1 MSQSQEV
8 IEGEGK
14 KATRSAKSWL
24 RFIKSAQKNRNR
36 KRHIDDA
43 KAAWAEYE
51 LSGDRPELGAG
62 PNKGFPIYWSSSKGF
77 EPELLSRKP
86 NVVIKKTF
94 ELQDQGVAT
103 TAELLY
109 ERLAKYHL
117 EHGDFMD
124 GMEAA
129 RGDFI
134 HADKAAPQVIY
145 ESKTRTKKVRL
156 SQGAEGLYTDEG
168 ELWEGEAFEDSEGA
182 YHESKELEVY
192 DQKVYLAALPYDEVL
207 HTPNAKSWRD
217 IKELAIKFCLS
228 KDEVKSRFKLTEE
241 EFAALPWGK
250 RKEDED
256 EAKQSVTEDEFKE
269 YLEGW
274 ECYDLASREVCWIC
288 EGYAKELDCKSD
300 DEWYGLRNFFPVPKF
315 AIGNRPSKH
324 LFPTPPYV
332 HLEPLIKELHSLT
345 ERKFKLID
353 GLRRRAIVNESIPGL
368 LRALNSARDNDF
380 IGVAE
385 LDSIVEKGGLESH
398 VLFLPVRELAD
409 CLREILELTQVFKD
423 LFYELY
429 GYPDILRGEGDPVE
443 TATSVKVKHSG
454 AQNRFKYIKAQ
465 FAELGREALEMMCD
479 LSLRVFTDEKLGQV
493 LGYEHLEPQ
502 HQQNFIPAL
511 ELLRN
516 DEERSIRL
524 EFETDSTSFID
535 EAYQNETRFQV
546 ASTLINGVE
555 KIAQLASQPVTQNS
569 VSLALKSLLTVL
581 SGFKGGK
588 DFEND
593 LKMWG
598 DSILQDLN
606 APPPQNPGPDIEQMK
621 LDLQAQ
627 KQNFEMQVKQRELEQ
642 EDFKIQIAAQKS
654 NADQALETYKAQTEQ
669 RIADIMAM
677 VEQSRVQIESYKAQ
691 IQDAKRQ
698 GDEQKTIA
706 EISQQRAEL
715 EVTAAKTAREL
726 ELEREK
732 LESERRINELYAA
745 LEQQKIA
752 NEQWESKLS
761 LIERMMEE
769 RRLAEEVRQ
778 SAISQQ
784 IQAVQMAPQQG
795 QSLPPIN
802 IQVDATRSGKRVGR
816 ITRDD
821 LGNSIVEVEEHEP
834 R

>member
-1 MSQSQEV
+1 MSRSESV
-8 IEGEGK
+8 TEAEGK
-14 KATRSAKSWL
+14 EPKRSAKSWL
-24 RFIKSAQKNRNR
+24 RFIRSAQKNKNR

-43 KAAWAEYE
+43 RAAWAEYE
-51 LSGDRPELGAG
+51 LSGDRPDTVGGALR
-62 PNKGFPIYWSSSKGF
+62 GFPVYWSSAKGF

-86 NVVIKKTF
+86 NVVIKKIF
-94 ELQDQGVAT
+94 ELQDAGVAS
-103 TAELLY
+103 TAELLL

-117 EHGDFMD
+117 EHGDFME

-145 ESKTRTKKVRL
+145 ESKTRKKRVSL
-156 SQGAEGLYTDEG
+156 SRGDDGLYSDDG
-168 ELWEGEAFEDSEGA
+168 SRYEGEAMEDEGGP
-182 YHESKELEVY
+182 YYESDELEAY
-192 DQKVYLAALPYDEVL
+192 DQCVYLSSLPYDEVL
-207 HTPNAKSWRD
+207 HTPNAKSCRE
-217 IKELAIKFCLS
+217 IKELCIKFNMTRE
-228 KDEVKSRFKLTEE
+228 EVKARFILTTEE
-241 EFAALPWGK
+241 FEALPWGK
-250 RKEDED
+250 RKEDGEESEKTSD
-256 EAKQSVTEDEFKE
+256 DFKD

-274 ECYDLASREVCWIC
+274 ECYDLTNREVCWIV
-288 EGYAKELDCKSD
+288 EGFAKELDCKSD

-315 AIGNRPSKH
+315 AIGSRPSKH
-324 LFPTPPYV
+324 LFPTPAYV
-332 HLEPLIKELHSLT
+332 HLEPVIKELHHLQ

-353 GLRRRAIVNESIPGL
+353 GLRRRALVNDSIPGL
-368 LRALNSARDNDF
+368 LKALNSARDNDF

-385 LDSIVEKGGLESH
+385 LDSIVEKGGLEAH
-398 VLFLPVRELAD
+398 ILFVPVKELAD
-409 CLREILELTQVFKD
+409 CMREILELTQEFKD

-454 AQNRFKYIKAQ
+454 AQNRFKYMKAQ

-479 LSLRVFTDEKLGQV
+479 LSLRVFTDSKLAQV
-493 LGYEHLEPQ
+493 MGLEHIEPF
-502 HQQNFIPAL
+502 HQQNFVSAL

-516 DEERSIRL
+516 DEDRAIRL

-535 EAYQNETRFQV
+535 EQYQNETRFQV
-546 ASTLINGVE
+546 ADTLINGVE
-555 KIAQLASQPVTQNS
+555 KIAQLASQPVTQGS
-569 VSLALKSLLTVL
+569 VALALKSLLSVL
-581 SGFKGGK
+581 SGFRGGK

-593 LKMWG
+593 LRVWG
-598 DSILQDLN
+598 EQLLQDLS
-606 APPPQNPGPDIEQMK
+606 APPPEPGPDIEQMK
-621 LDLQAQ
+621 LDLVAQ
-627 KQNFEMQVKQRELEQ
+627 KQNFEAQAKARELEQ
-642 EDFKIQIAAQKS
+642 EDLRIQLEAEKS
-654 NADQALETYKAQTEQ
+654 RANQALETYKAQTEQ
-669 RIADIMAM
+669 RINDILAM
-677 VEQSRVQIESYKAQ
+677 VEQSKLQIESYKAQ

>member
-454 AQNRFKYIKAQ
+454 AQNRFKYIKSQ

-493 LGYEHLEPQ
+493 LGIEHLEPM
-502 HQQNFIPAL
+502 HQENFGAAI

-516 DEERSIRL
+516 DEDRAIRL
-524 EFETDSTSFID
+524 EFETDSTSFLD
-535 EAYQNETRFQV
+535 EQYDNQMRFQV
-546 ASTLINGVE
+546 ADTLINGVE
-555 KIAQLASQPVTQNS
+555 KIAQLASQPVTQGS
-569 VSLALKSLLTVL
+569 VSMAMKSLLTVL
-581 SGFKGGK
+581 AGFKGGK

-593 LKMWG
+593 LKAWG
-598 DSILQDLN
+598 NKLIEDMS
-606 APPPQNPGPDIEQMK
+606 APPPDPGPDIEQMK
-621 LDLQAQ
+621 LDLIAQ
-627 KQNFEMQVKQRELEQ
+627 KQQFEAQVKQRELEQ
-642 EDFKIQIAAQKS
+642 EDYRIQLTAQKQS
-654 NADQALETYKAQTEQ
+654 SDQALETYKAQTEQ

-677 VEQSRVQIESYKAQ
+677 VEQSRVNIESYKAQ
-691 IQDAKRQ
+691 VQDAKRQ
-698 GDEQKTIA
+698 GEEQKAVADIQ
-706 EISQQRAEL
+706 QQRAEL
-715 EVTAAKTAREL
+715 EVTVAKSTTEL
-726 ELEREK
+726 QLEREK
-732 LESERRINELYAA
+732 LETERRINDLYAA
-745 LEQQKIA
+745 LEAQRIA
-752 NEQWESKLS
+752 NDEWQAKFSLMEKL
-761 LIERMMEE
+761 MEE
-769 RRLAEEVRQ
+769 RRLTEEVRQ
-778 SAISQQ
+778 NAIAQQ
-784 IQAVQMAPQQG
+784 MQALTMAPQSSG

-802 IQVDATRSGKRVGR
+802 IQVDASKTAKRVGR
-816 ITRDD
+816 IIRDEY
-821 LGNSIVEVEEHEP
+821 GNSTVEVEEAS
-834 R
+834 

>member
-1 MSQSQEV
+1 MKSED
-8 IEGEGK
+8 IEAEDRK
-14 KATRSAKSWL
+14 EPARSAKSWL
-24 RFIKSAQKNRNR
+24 KFIRIAQRNR
-36 KRHIDDA
+36 HYKRHKDDA
-43 KAAWAEYE
+43 RAAWAEYE
-51 LSGDRPELGAG
+51 LSSDRPEGEDVL
-62 PNKGFPIYWSSSKGF
+62 KGFPVYWSSSKGF

-86 NVVIKKTF
+86 TVLIKKTF
-94 ELQDQGVAT
+94 EIQDGGIAT
-103 TAELLY
+103 TAELLL

-124 GMEAA
+124 AMESA

-145 ESKTRTKKVRL
+145 ESKTRKKKVNL
-156 SQGAEGLYTDEG
+156 SKGDDGYYSDDGLKY
-168 ELWEGEAFEDSEGA
+168 EGEALEGEGGA
-182 YHESKELEVY
+182 YYESDELEAY
-192 DQKVYLAALPYDEVL
+192 DQKVYLAALPYDQVL
-207 HTPNAKSWRD
+207 HTPSAKSWREV
-217 IKELAIKFCLS
+217 KELCIKFCLT
-228 KDEVKSRFKLTEE
+228 KDEVRARFKLSEE
-241 EFAALPWGK
+241 EFQNLPWGK
-250 RKEDED
+250 QKDED
-256 EAKQSVTEDEFKE
+256 DSKSGKAEESYKE

-274 ECYDLASREVCWIC
+274 ECYDLASRETCWVV
-288 EGYAKELDCKSD
+288 EGHAKELDCKSD
-300 DEWYGLRNFFPVPKF
+300 EEWYGLRNFFPVPRF
-315 AIGNRPSKH
+315 AIGSRPAKH
-324 LFPTPPYV
+324 LYPTPAYV
-332 HLEPLIKELHSLT
+332 QLEPVIKELHSLQ
-345 ERKFKLID
+345 ERKFNLID
-353 GLRRRAIVNESIPGL
+353 GLRRRALVNDSIPGL

-385 LDSIVEKGGLESH
+385 LDSIVEKGGLEAH
-398 VLFLPVRELAD
+398 VLFIPLRELSE

-423 LFYELY
+423 LFYELW

-593 LKMWG
+593 LRMWG
-598 DSILQDLN
+598 DSIIQDLN

-627 KQNFEMQVKQRELEQ
+627 KQSFEAQARTRELEQ
-642 EDFKIQIAAQKS
+642 EDIRLQLEAEKTR
-654 NADQALETYKAQTEQ
+654 ADQALETYKAQTEQ
-669 RIADIMAM
+669 RIADITAM
-677 VEQSRVQIESYKAQ
+677 VEQSRVQVESYKAQ

-698 GDEQKTIA
+698 GDEQKAIA
-706 EISQQRAEL
+706 DIQQQRAEL
-715 EVTAAKTAREL
+715 EVTAAKGASEIQI
-726 ELEREK
+726 EREK
-732 LESERRINELYAA
+732 LETERRINDLYAA
-745 LEQQKIA
+745 LEQQRIA
-752 NEQWESKLS
+752 NEEWEAKFS
-761 LIERMMEE
+761 LMERMMEE

-778 SAISQQ
+778 NAVSQQ
-784 IQAVQMAPQQG
+784 LQSIQAPMMAQAPQ
-795 QSLPPIN
+795 LPPIN
-802 IQVDATRSGKRVGR
+802 IQVDASKSGKRVGR
-816 ITRDD
+816 IIRDE
-821 LGNSIVEVEEHEP
+821 LGNSTIEVEEHTP
-834 R
+834 